1 MERKRKIEKVT
12 NLSVCEKREREYG
25 KTSPSQK
32 GKKIM
37 YALKLDTILG
47 DDLNTV
53 KENNPE
59 MEYEIEFKLL
69 ILIPIFLI

>member
-1 MERKRKIEKVT
+1 MEREMDRESDQSQCVRK
-12 NLSVCEKREREYG
+12 EREIVW
-25 KTSPSQK
+25 KNLTLAKRQK
-32 GKKIM
+32 KFM

-69 ILIPIFLI
+69 ILIQIFLI

>member
-1 MERKRKIEKVT
+1 MCAE
-12 NLSVCEKREREYG
+12 RERDSME
-25 KTSPSQK
+25 KPHPR
-32 GKKIM
+32 KKAKKFM

-69 ILIPIFLI
+69 ILLQIFLI

>member
-1 MERKRKIEKVT
+1 MEREEDRESDQSQCVRKE
-12 NLSVCEKREREYG
+12 RERVW
-25 KTSPSQK
+25 KNLTLAKRQK
-32 GKKIM
+32 KFM

-47 DDLNTV
+47 DVLNTV

-69 ILIPIFLI
+69 ILIKIFLI